1 MTASSGTCDD
11 IGFSSNKNDCG
22 AAGRAGRVARRSWRG
37 LLTDGDGFS
46 PAVRRHRTRAST
58 RVLEGVRRTTGER
71 DHDVTPT
78 LAHDG
83 PDANAGGYLE
93 SRSIPMTQ
101 GSGGLRRRSDSGV
114 RLCGHPDVR
123 RAARGPPRETDYGVF

>member
-1 MTASSGTCDD
+1 MTSASPLTNTTASSPRD
-11 IGFSSNKNDCG
+11 
-22 AAGRAGRVARRSWRG
+22 GRASREEKLAG
-37 LLTDGDGFS
+37 LLTEVDGFS

-58 RVLEGVRRTTGER
+58 RVLDGVRRTTGER

-101 GSGGLRRRSDSGV
+101 GAGGLRRPSDSGV

-123 RAARGPPRETDYGVF
+123 RAA